1 MRQCRLP
8 IRPVHQSQ
16 PKSIKISQKMVE
28 KVKTN
33 LVALV
38 VLNQNQLK
46 HQLMGPV
53 VAAGFSV
60 LWSFWLFQVL
70 TYFVDLVNTRDYL
83 KTLQKINWKWN
94 LNGSTVKL
102 ITFWTNW
109 MRWRLRKLAALTKNA
124 SFVRAT
130 RLQCKL
136 SHVLTKL
143 SVARVLFAPFRPP
156 WLKGSFLSDVC
167 YVVPRS

>member
-1 MRQCRLP
+1 
-8 IRPVHQSQ
+8 
-16 PKSIKISQKMVE
+16 MVE

-60 LWSFWLFQVL
+60 LWLFWPFQVL

-102 ITFWTNW
+102 
-109 MRWRLRKLAALTKNA
+109 
-124 SFVRAT
+124 
-130 RLQCKL
+130 
-136 SHVLTKL
+136 
-143 SVARVLFAPFRPP
+143 
-156 WLKGSFLSDVC
+156 
-167 YVVPRS
+167 